1 MAGAPASILTVSA
14 AERSLAFWSRV
25 AICHGIKPLSH
36 PAVRQPRSSDKMD
49 LIPSGAD
56 GRASLFRRPL
66 SRSRG
71 PITHR
76 RPCMTGPRGYL
87 LNTARRCAC
96 KPTDAPDWSIGCEP
110 PQGGVR
116 QKRDCMRPKKTIL
129 CVDDN
134 EQVLSVRTFLLET
147 RGYRIIAVN
156 TAQEALEVLERSLP
170 GTLDLIL
177 CDLLMP
183 QMDGNELVR
192 RAKQLHQGLPAMIVS
207 GTVNA
212 FDRALHADVFL
223 PKGAS
228 SPAEMIERIRVLV
241 ARKRGPKKAAA
252 AASTQPADISS
263 FAHATAS

>member
-1 MAGAPASILTVSA
+1 
-14 AERSLAFWSRV
+14 
-25 AICHGIKPLSH
+25 
-36 PAVRQPRSSDKMD
+36 
-49 LIPSGAD
+49 
-56 GRASLFRRPL
+56 
-66 SRSRG
+66 
-71 PITHR
+71 
-76 RPCMTGPRGYL
+76 
-87 LNTARRCAC
+87 
-96 KPTDAPDWSIGCEP
+96 
-110 PQGGVR
+110 
-116 QKRDCMRPKKTIL
+116 MRPKKTIL

-147 RGYRIIAVN
+147 RGYRIIATRN
-156 TAQEALEVLERSLP
+156 AQEAIEVLERSLP

-192 RAKQLHQGLPAMIVS
+192 RAKQLHPGLPAMIVS

-223 PKGAS
+223 PKGAC

-241 ARKRGPKKAAA
+241 ARKRGPKKALTP
-252 AASTQPADISS
+252 STQSVDVAA

>member
-1 MAGAPASILTVSA
+1 
-14 AERSLAFWSRV
+14 
-25 AICHGIKPLSH
+25 
-36 PAVRQPRSSDKMD
+36 
-49 LIPSGAD
+49 
-56 GRASLFRRPL
+56 
-66 SRSRG
+66 
-71 PITHR
+71 
-76 RPCMTGPRGYL
+76 
-87 LNTARRCAC
+87 
-96 KPTDAPDWSIGCEP
+96 
-110 PQGGVR
+110 
-116 QKRDCMRPKKTIL
+116 MRPKKTIL

-147 RGYRIIAVN
+147 RGYRIIAAK

-170 GTLDLIL
+170 GSLDLVL

-192 RAKQLHQGLPAMIVS
+192 RAKQLHPGLPAMIVS

-223 PKGAS
+223 PKAAC

-241 ARKRGPKKAAA
+241 ARKRGPKKAIVPN
-252 AASTQPADISS
+252 STQPADVPS